1 MSGLK
6 YLAYFQATGEHYH
19 ARTHVP
25 ATIEDRL
32 RASGVFAAIRRASL
46 DDTRR
51 HYESENA
58 EGNDADTNRQHQ
70 GENAIRSDV

>member
-1 MSGLK
+1 MSELK
-6 YLAYFQATGEHYH
+6 YLAFFQVTGVHYH
-19 ARTHVP
+19 ERTHVLP
-25 ATIEDRL
+25 TIEDRL

-70 GENAIRSDV
+70 GEDAIRSDV